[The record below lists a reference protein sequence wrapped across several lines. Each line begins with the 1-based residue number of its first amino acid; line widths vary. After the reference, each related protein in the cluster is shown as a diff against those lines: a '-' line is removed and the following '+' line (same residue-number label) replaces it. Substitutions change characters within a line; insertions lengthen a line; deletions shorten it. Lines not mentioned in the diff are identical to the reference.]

1 MRGPDIETR
10 RWDTMSL
17 CNRCVDGL
25 GGLGAT
31 IVDALG
37 TAMIMG
43 IDKIALEAVNLFET
57 TIRILGGLLSAYHLS
72 GKNGSKKWP
81 EQGVD
86 VVLRDRSAHPALDG
100 LSSMAEVSTLQ
111 LEFNFLSAL
120 TGDPKYAMELM
131 KVLEHIKTLPK
142 VNRLVPIYIK

>member
-43 IDKIALEAVNLFET
+43 IDKIALEA
-57 TIRILGGLLSAYHLS
+57 
-72 GKNGSKKWP
+72 GSWV
-81 EQGVD
+81 E
-86 VVLRDRSAHPALDG
+86 
-100 LSSMAEVSTLQ
+100 
-111 LEFNFLSAL
+111 
-120 TGDPKYAMELM
+120 
-131 KVLEHIKTLPK
+131 
-142 VNRLVPIYIK
+142 